1 MDGSRMD
8 APEASAINGSH
19 ALSLPQSSAPDLHW
33 KHNRV
38 FMHAWR

>member
-8 APEASAINGSH
+8 APEASASNGFH
-19 ALSLPQSSAPDLHW
+19 ALSLPLGLDW